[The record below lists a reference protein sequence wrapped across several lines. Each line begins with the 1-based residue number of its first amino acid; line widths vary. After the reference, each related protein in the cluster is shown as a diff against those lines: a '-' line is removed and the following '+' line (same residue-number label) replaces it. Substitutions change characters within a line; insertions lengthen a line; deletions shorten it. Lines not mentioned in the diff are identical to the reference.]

1 MATLQSPGIGSGLD
15 IASLV
20 QQLVAAERQPLEQ
33 RLTRRES
40 QITAEISALASLKS
54 ALSTFKSALE
64 NLKSVDVFLTRTAKS
79 SDTDVFEASA
89 SASAAPG
96 SYDIEVVQLAQAHQL
111 ASNAYAD
118 GADAVVGTG
127 TLTITVGTTTFSV
140 EIGED
145 TSTLAGVRDAI
156 NAASDN
162 PGVRATLI
170 HGTEGTRLVLT
181 SHETGANGAIRVT
194 AEGGDGG
201 LDALV
206 YDPDTTTNLTEL
218 RPASNAVIRIAG
230 FEHESSSNEITGA
243 IDGVTLSLK
252 KAAPETQIRLDV
264 AYDTAAITQRVRD
277 FVAEYNKLNTQ
288 LGNLRSYDPT
298 SRRAGPLLGDA
309 LLRSIESQIRRGLTD
324 PIEGLEGQYTAL
336 VNLGIR
342 TTATGSLTLD
352 ETKLKEAISTDLEAV
367 AKIFGAENG
376 VAARLHETLEARLAS
391 DAEIDT
397 RTEALQK
404 SARSITREREM
415 LDRRMETLHERYM
428 KQFTA
433 LDTLLMSLQSTSSYL
448 AQQLANLPK
457 PGGGS
462 KD

>member
-20 QQLVAAERQPLEQ
+20 KQLVAVERQPLEQ
-33 RLTRRES
+33 RLNRRES
-40 QITAEISALASLKS
+40 QINAEISALGTLKS
-54 ALSTFKSALE
+54 ALSNFKTALE
-64 NLKSVDVFLTRTAKS
+64 KLKSVDVFLARTAKS
-79 SDTDVFEASA
+79 GDTDVFEASA
-89 SASAAPG
+89 SSKAAPG

-111 ASNAYAD
+111 ASAAFAD
-118 GADAVVGTG
+118 GAASVVGTG
-127 TLTITVGTTTFSV
+127 TLTITVGATTFSV

-145 TSTLAGVRDAI
+145 ASTLADIRDAI
-156 NAASDN
+156 NAASGN

-170 HGTEGTRLVLT
+170 HGTDGSRLVLT
-181 SHETGANGAIRVT
+181 SHETGAQGAIRVT

-201 LDALV
+201 LEALV
-206 YDPDTTTNLTEL
+206 YDPGTATSLTEI
-218 RPASNAVIRIAG
+218 RAATNAVIRIAG

-252 KAAPETQIRLDV
+252 QAAPGTQIRLDV
-264 AYDTAAITQRVRD
+264 AYDTDAIAQRVKD

-288 LGNLRSYDPT
+288 LSSLRSYDPT
-298 SRRAGPLLGDA
+298 SQRAGPLLGDA

-324 PIEGLEGQYTAL
+324 PIEGLSGDYTAL
-336 VNLGIR
+336 VNLGIK
-342 TTATGSLTLD
+342 TTSTGALTLD
-352 ETKLKEAISTDLEAV
+352 ESKLKEALSADLEAV
-367 AKIFGAENG
+367 AKIFGGENG
-376 VAARLHETLEARLAS
+376 VAARLYEGLEARLAS

-397 RTEALQK
+397 RTQALQRNQ
-404 SARSITREREM
+404 RSLTREREM
-415 LDRRMETLHERYM
+415 LDVRMEAIHERYM

-433 LDTLLMSLQSTSSYL
+433 LDSLLMTLQSTSSYL